1 MLLDAMTPETVLV
14 TTVARD
20 VAPLATKVIEPPP
33 SPCPTLPPIPQPTVP
48 LPLAVT

>member
-20 VAPLATKVIEPPP
+20 VAPLATKVIEPPLP
-33 SPCPTLPPIPQPTVP
+33 PALPFPPIPQPTVP
-48 LPLAVT
+48 LSLAVT